1 MLQNVGQ
8 GQRWKAAKRL
18 KFRKSFKV
26 WKSQFVHL
34 LLSYLSNSWRI
45 IGIIIKIVELSFKW
59 YPTCYD
65 YLWHGSA
72 MLQNVGQ
79 GQRWKAAKRLK
90 FRKSFKVRKSE
101 FDHLL
106 LLYASESLRLFNII
120 IKIVKLFLKWYLTC
134 YDYILYGSAVIWKM
148 G

>member
-1 MLQNVGQ
+1 MFVIVINPS
-8 GQRWKAAKRL
+8 K
-18 KFRKSFKV
+18 KV

-34 LLSYLSNSWRI
+34 LLSYLSKSWRI
-45 IGIIIKIVELSFKW
+45 IGIIIKIVQLSFNW

-72 MLQNVGQ
+72 MLQNVGH

-90 FRKSFKVRKSE
+90 FRKSFKVCKSE

-134 YDYILYGSAVIWKM
+134 YDYILYGNAVLWKM